1 MPETKGD
8 FIHIPVRD
16 ASEFTNKC
24 ATITLDKDEGIKALI
39 CRRKDK
45 DTTAVRTVMF
55 PKDKFNMDQAKK
67 WIADHENLESYYVK
81 DLLYTGTWP
90 HPQQPDQDV
99 HMTLSM
105 VRKIYTNIK
114 DFLAKGGNI
123 PVIYP
128 PHTYEEVDAIDQ
140 TVGFLQDV
148 IQLDDQSKF
157 YGILKL
163 NALAT
168 AWAREG
174 KIKAVSPSIVTNVRT
189 AHGEYEVLFDHVCIT
204 QEPYLTKQ
212 ETFKPMIAEAYSKA
226 IVLYESTSMTYP
238 GKKKENGGSM
248 LEEIKKRVGTFLND
262 RLYKEIVNFVQ
273 LAVQEMKP
281 DSKESPDLETEKG
294 EDAMKLEQLEAEIT
308 QLKADNA
315 ALKKENEDLTKRI
328 TEFEATKQKAALE
341 AFKSETEG
349 LVKEGKLTAVEA
361 TELITVYESLKDKKE
376 IKFGDAT
383 KPITEVILA
392 PYKARTKKV
401 TDTKL
406 SAHSDKIRHGEKVFD
421 LSTAQGRNEFAEQ
434 YSQLAKTKDIP
445 LEEARNQL
453 LAESQSEE

>member
-1 MPETKGD
+1 MPEIKGD

-16 ASEFTNKC
+16 PSEFSDKC
-24 ATITLDKDEGIKALI
+24 ATITLDKDQGIKALI

-55 PKDKFNMDQAKK
+55 PKDKFNTEQAEK
-67 WIADHENLESYYVK
+67 WIADHENLESYYIK

-99 HMTLSM
+99 HMTLSE

-114 DFLAKGGNI
+114 NFLARGGNI

-128 PHTYEEVDAIDQ
+128 PHTSEEVDAIDQ

-148 IQLDDQSKF
+148 IQLDDQSRF

-168 AWAREG
+168 TWAREG

-212 ETFKPMIAEAYSKA
+212 DIFKPMIAEAYSKA

-238 GKKKENGGSM
+238 GKEKSGGTM

-281 DSKESPDLETEKG
+281 DDKESPDLETEKG
-294 EDAMKLEQLEAEIT
+294 EDAMKLEELEAEIT
-308 QLKADNA
+308 QLKTDNA
-315 ALKKENEDLTKRI
+315 ALKKENEELTKKI

-341 AFKSETEG
+341 AFKTETEG
-349 LVKEGKLTAVEA
+349 LVKEGKLTAAEA

-406 SAHSDKIRHGEKVFD
+406 SAHSEKIRHGEKVFD

-434 YSQLAKTKDIP
+434 YSQLAKTKNIS
-445 LEEARNQL
+445 LEEARKQL
-453 LAESQSEE
+453 LAESQTEE